1 MKSRK
6 LTTKIEFD
14 FVEQDKIPELTVDM
28 KLKTRRKLKNTKIV
42 EHKRKKKIIDS
53 STKLF

>member
-1 MKSRK
+1 MKK
-6 LTTKIEFD
+6 LTTKLYFEFD
-14 FVEQDKIPELTVDM
+14 SGEIDFPEFNVDM
-28 KLKTRRKLKNTKIV
+28 KLKSRKRNKYTKIV

>member
-1 MKSRK
+1 MNKK
-6 LTTKIEFD
+6 LSTKINFD
-14 FVEQDKIPELTVDM
+14 FEDQDEMGDFIVDM

-42 EHKRKKKIIDS
+42 EHKKTKKMMDS